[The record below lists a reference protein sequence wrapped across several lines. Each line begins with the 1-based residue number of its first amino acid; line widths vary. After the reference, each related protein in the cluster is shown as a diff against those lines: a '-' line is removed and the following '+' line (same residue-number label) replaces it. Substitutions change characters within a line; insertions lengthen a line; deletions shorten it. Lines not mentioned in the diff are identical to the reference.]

1 MGWTPLPHGWIE
13 AVCGAGLYDLVR
25 ELDLLFR
32 SARRHT
38 QDRVD
43 GGVHQGKAA
52 THARH

>member
-1 MGWTPLPHGWIE
+1 MGWTPLRM
-13 AVCGAGLYDLVR
+13 AGPLLCVVRLYDLVR